1 MKQISVIST
10 WCKRPRYC
18 RQTYHK
24 PTPRFSPPEEVAS
37 LSQSFII
44 VSSVCL
50 SAAIK
55 KIRFDMQHP
64 VRCLVLTPAFFK
76 KKMQKES
83 ALIGWSN
90 VMCYV
95 ISECGILL
103 SIR

>member
-1 MKQISVIST
+1 M
-10 WCKRPRYC
+10 
-18 RQTYHK
+18 
-24 PTPRFSPPEEVAS
+24 
-37 LSQSFII
+37 
-44 VSSVCL
+44 SSVCL

-95 ISECGILL
+95 WHFVEHKVKGFVSAHMTDLLIIILTH
-103 SIR
+103 IW